1 MNPKHIQII
10 ANTLGIRTQQV
21 ENTAQLLD
29 EGATIPFISRYRKE
43 VTGSLD
49 EVQVGDIKTQ
59 YQKLQELEKRRE
71 AILKSIE
78 DQGKL
83 TDDLRKRIVATYNL
97 TDLEDMYL
105 PYKQKRKTRASM
117 AREKGLEPLAVE
129 LFMQKVRD
137 VETLAAKFLNEQVE
151 TIEDA
156 LAGARDIIAEMVNED
171 ERARVT
177 VRNIYNREAHIRS
190 KLVKSKEAEAAKYKD
205 YFDFSEPL
213 SKSPSHRLLAMRRGE
228 DEGFLRVGIAPQDEE
243 FVVHKLEDLF
253 LTANNE
259 AADEVQKAI
268 SDAYERLLAPSI
280 ETEFRNLSK
289 DKADAEAIAVFVEN
303 LRQLLLQAP
312 LGQRRVMGIDPGFRT
327 GCKIVCLDENGNL
340 KENTTIYL
348 HNEAEAVDKIKR
360 LVQKYQIESIA
371 IGNGTGGRETET
383 LCQSIAF
390 PTPLSIFSVNEAGA
404 SIYSASDV
412 AREEFPDL
420 DLTVRGSVSI
430 GRRLMDPLA
439 ELVKIDPKSIG
450 VGQYQHDV
458 NPSALKESL
467 DRTVE
472 SCVNLVGVNLNTA
485 SKHLLTYVSGLGP
498 SLAQNIVNYRAENGA
513 FKSRSQIKKVP
524 RLGEKAFEQCA
535 GFLRIRESN
544 NPLDNSA
551 VHPESY
557 PIVESMAKD
566 LGVNI
571 ADLIQNKTLRQQ
583 IKLEKYVTKTVGL
596 PTLTDILKE
605 LDKPGLDPRG
615 EAKAFSFGNVHKI
628 EDLTVGMVLPG
639 IVTNI
644 TAFGAFVDIGVHQ
657 DGLVHVSQLADRF
670 IKDPAEVVKVNQK
683 VRVTVTE
690 VDIPRKRIALSMRAN
705 PEIGPANSNA
715 GQRISPAAGRPSVG
729 GLAKKPV
736 ANPPAPDWF
745 TEALMK
751 SKK

>member
-10 ANTLGIRTQQV
+10 ANALGIRTQQV
-21 ENTAQLLD
+21 ENTVKLFD

-78 DQGKL
+78 EQGKL
-83 TDDLRKRIVATYNL
+83 TDDLRKRIEATYNL
-97 TDLEDMYL
+97 TELEDMYL

-117 AREKGLEPLAVE
+117 AREKGLEPLA
-129 LFMQKVRD
+129 LDIFAQKVRD

-171 ERARVT
+171 EKARTT
-177 VRNIYNREAHIRS
+177 VRNIFNREAMIRS
-190 KLVKSKEAEAAKYKD
+190 KLVKSKEADAAKYKD
-205 YFDFSEPL
+205 YFDFAEPL

-228 DEGFLRVGIAPQDEE
+228 DEGFLRVAIAPSDEE

-253 LTANNE
+253 LIANNE
-259 AADEVQKAI
+259 SANQVQLAI

-327 GCKIVCLDENGNL
+327 GCKIVCLDESGVL
-340 KENTTIYL
+340 KENATIYL
-348 HNEAEAVDKIKR
+348 HNEGEAVDKIKK
-360 LVQKYQIESIA
+360 LVEKHKIEAIA
-371 IGNGTGGRETET
+371 IGNGTAGRETEA
-383 LCQSIAF
+383 LCQSIPFAH
-390 PTPLSIFSVNEAGA
+390 PLSIFSVSEAGA

-458 NPSALKESL
+458 NQSALKESL

-472 SCVNLVGVNLNTA
+472 SCVNAVGVNLNTA

-498 SLAQNIVNYRAENGA
+498 SLAQNIVNYRTENGA
-513 FKSRSQIKKVP
+513 FKTRSQLKKVP

-535 GFLRIRESN
+535 GFLRIREAA

-566 LGVNI
+566 LGVKI
-571 ADLIQNKTLRQQ
+571 ADLIQNKPLRQQ
-583 IKLEKYVTKTVGL
+583 IKLEKYVSPKVGL

-628 EDLTVGMVLPG
+628 EDLTVGMILPG

-644 TAFGAFVDIGVHQ
+644 TAFGAFVDIGVKQ
-657 DGLVHVSQLADRF
+657 DGLVHISQMSNRF
-670 IKDPAEVVKVNQK
+670 IKNPNEVVKLRQEVEVK
-683 VRVTVTE
+683 VME
-690 VDIPRKRIALSMRAN
+690 VDAGRKRITLSMKD
-705 PEIGPANSNA
+705 
-715 GQRISPAAGRPSVG
+715 V
-729 GLAKKPV
+729 
-736 ANPPAPDWF
+736 
-745 TEALMK
+745 
-751 SKK
+751 

>member
-10 ANTLGIRTQQV
+10 ANALGIRTQQV

-71 AILKSIE
+71 TILKSIE
-78 DQGKL
+78 EQGKL
-83 TDDLRKRIVATYNL
+83 TDDLRKRIVATYSL

-117 AREKGLEPLAVE
+117 AREKGLEPLA
-129 LFMQKVRD
+129 LDIFAQKVRD
-137 VETLAAKFLNEQVE
+137 LETLAAKFLNDQVE

-171 ERARVT
+171 EKARAT
-177 VRNIYNREAHIRS
+177 VRNIFSREAVMRS

-228 DEGFLRVGIAPQDEE
+228 DEGFLRVGIAPADEE

-259 AADEVQKAI
+259 AADQVQKAI
-268 SDAYERLLAPSI
+268 TDAYERLLAPSI

-289 DKADAEAIAVFVEN
+289 DKADTEAIAVFVEN

-312 LGQRRVMGIDPGFRT
+312 LGQRKVMGIDPGFRT
-327 GCKIVCLDENGNL
+327 GCKIVCLDESGNL
-340 KENTTIYL
+340 TENATIYL
-348 HNEAEAVDKIKR
+348 HNEVDAVDKIKR

-371 IGNGTGGRETET
+371 IGNGTGGRETES
-383 LCQSIAF
+383 LCQSINF
-390 PTPLSIFSVNEAGA
+390 PTPLSIFSVSEAGA

-420 DLTVRGSVSI
+420 DLTIRGSVSI

-458 NPSALKESL
+458 NQSALKESL

-498 SLAQNIVNYRAENGA
+498 SLAQNIVNFRAENGA
-513 FKSRSQIKKVP
+513 FKTRNQLKKVP

-566 LGVNI
+566 LGVKI
-571 ADLIQNKTLRQQ
+571 ADLIQNKALRQQ
-583 IKLEKYVTKTVGL
+583 IKLDKYVTPKVGL

-615 EAKAFSFGNVHKI
+615 EAKSFSFGNVHKI

-644 TAFGAFVDIGVHQ
+644 TAFGAFVDIGVKQ
-657 DGLVHVSQLADRF
+657 DGLVHISQMSNRF
-670 IKDPAEVVKVNQK
+670 IKNPNEVVKLRQEVEVK
-683 VRVTVTE
+683 VIEVDAARKRVT
-690 VDIPRKRIALSMRAN
+690 LSMKD
-705 PEIGPANSNA
+705 
-715 GQRISPAAGRPSVG
+715 V
-729 GLAKKPV
+729 
-736 ANPPAPDWF
+736 
-745 TEALMK
+745 
-751 SKK
+751 